1 MMDPLKVNDAIRYF
15 PCFSALSPTD
25 WSLAETVRVSPS
37 TLHPITTGHYLT
49 HAIFILSGC
58 IRIYKIGSSGRE
70 VTLYRV
76 RSGECCVLMMASIL
90 GEMEYEASVEIE
102 TDTEVLLFPVES
114 FREWMN
120 DYKPVRQYVYRQFM
134 DRFTHVSSLLEQIA
148 FGSVRERIATYLIL
162 RQNELRTASEW
173 IETTHEQMAI
183 ELGTARE
190 VVSRLLRDF
199 VHDGA
204 IIVQRGRIAVTDSNK
219 LLSYT
224 SPL

>member
-1 MMDPLKVNDAIRYF
+1 MDPLKVNDVVRHF
-15 PCFSALSPTD
+15 PCFSALSSTD
-25 WSLAETVRVSPS
+25 WTLAKTVRVSPS
-37 TLHPITTGHYLT
+37 TLHPITEGHSLT
-49 HAIFILSGC
+49 HAIFILSGS
-58 IRIYKIGSSGRE
+58 IRIYKIGASGRE

-102 TDTEVLLFPVES
+102 RDTEVLLFPVES

-120 DYKPVRQYVYRQFM
+120 TYKSVRQYVYRQFM
-134 DRFTHVSSLLEQIA
+134 DRFTHVSSLLEQIT
-148 FGSVRERIATYLIL
+148 FGSIRERIATYLL
-162 RQNELRTASEW
+162 QRQDELGDPSAWLE
-173 IETTHEQMAI
+173 ITHEQMGI

-190 VVSRLLRDF
+190 VVSRMLREF

-204 IIVQRGRIAVTDSNK
+204 IIVQRGKIAVIDTSK

-224 SPL
+224 SLL